1 LSILVCSLTINPG
14 ACIIKR
20 STEGR
25 EEMKAVVLVG
35 GEGTRLRPLT
45 CNTSKAMV
53 PILNMP
59 FLEYLLRYLKNHGI
73 GDIILATSYLPER
86 IQGSFG
92 DGAKLGLHLTYLI
105 EKEPLDTAGA
115 VKNAESSLDEPF
127 FVINGDVLTAI
138 DLTAM
143 MKRHREVKPRV
154 SIALTAVDNP
164 TIYGVVETDA
174 KGMVKRFVEKPPLE
188 EVTTNMINAG
198 IYIVEPEVLAN
209 IPPSTRSS
217 FERTHFPQLLKAG
230 EPILGYASDQYWIDI
245 GTPEKYI
252 RVQHDLLSGRAPSLS
267 RYWGKLDG
275 GIQMGSNSTIDPSA
289 EIEGA
294 VLIGEKCVIAKG
306 ARIKGPAVLGA
317 RCRVDQE
324 ALVEGAI
331 LWDNARVGK
340 KAMLSN
346 CVIASN
352 SYVQEESQVLEN
364 CVLGDNVVVGRN
376 NRLAPGTRV
385 WPDKRIAAATLS
397 F

>member
-1 LSILVCSLTINPG
+1 
-14 ACIIKR
+14 
-20 STEGR
+20 
-25 EEMKAVVLVG
+25 MKAVVLVG

-45 CNTSKAMV
+45 CKTSKAMV

-59 FLEYLLRYLKNHGI
+59 FLEYLIRYLKEHGVS
-73 GDIILATSYLPER
+73 DIILATSYLPEQ
-86 IQGSFG
+86 IQDYFG
-92 DGAKLGLHLTYLI
+92 DGAELGLHLTYLI
-105 EKEPLDTAGA
+105 EKEPLGTAGA
-115 VKNAESSLDEPF
+115 IKHAEASLDETF

-174 KGMVKRFVEKPPLE
+174 RGMVKRFVEKPSRE
-188 EVTTNMINAG
+188 QVTTNMINAG
-198 IYIVEPEVLAN
+198 ILIFEPEVLGY
-209 IPPSTRSS
+209 IPPSTPSS
-217 FERTHFPQLLKAG
+217 YERHLLPQFLKAG
-230 EPILGYASDQYWIDI
+230 EPILGYTSDEYWIDI

-252 RVQHDLLSGRAPSLS
+252 RVQHDLLSGKAPSLS
-267 RYWGKLDG
+267 GYWGKLDEG
-275 GIQMGSNSTIDPSA
+275 ARVGSNSTIDPSA

-306 ARIKGPAVLGA
+306 ARVKGPAVLGA
-317 RCRVDQE
+317 RCQVDQG

-331 LWDNARVGK
+331 LWDDSHVGK

-346 CVIASN
+346 CVLASH
-352 SYVQEESQVLEN
+352 SYIQEGSQVTDN
-364 CVLGDNVVVGRN
+364 CVLGDNVVIGKN
-376 NRLAPGTRV
+376 NKLAPGTRI
-385 WPDKRIAAATLS
+385 WPDTQIAAATLS